1 MRIFKIIYCVL
12 TAILCVSC
20 SKSPSQEQEL
30 PTMDFTFDMPQV
42 KTIVDESNLHTTGSQ
57 ITLFDVH
64 SRTSPSEEDQS
75 EAGLVQYIDGK
86 KLTFNGSNWD
96 FDSKI
101 PWTKRGTHEFIA
113 YYSKNAVD
121 GSSVDG
127 VSVTYES
134 TVDGASLQTLYV
146 ASKATPW
153 KLTLDNQFDF
163 MYATAYRDLI
173 HQDYSSVQ
181 LPFKHLF
188 AAVRFRIVNTGTQT
202 RTLNSFTIKG
212 MADRG
217 NAEIWTSGSPSITV
231 TSSGDQMKVT
241 ETKALAANGGSVYV
255 HAGTGKVAEDGYFLM
270 WPHTK
275 AYYDNIKFDLKL
287 SDMNRTDMDLS
298 DLSSVNNWQS
308 GYRYTYNI
316 NVGDNFITFESVDVV
331 EWIVD
336 DLILEE
342 R

>member
-1 MRIFKIIYCVL
+1 MRIIKTICCVL
-12 TAILCVSC
+12 TAILSVAC
-20 SKSPSQEQEL
+20 SKTPSQEQEL
-30 PTMDFTFDMPQV
+30 PVIAFTLDMPQV
-42 KTIVDESNLHTTGSQ
+42 KSIVDPSNLHTSGSQ

-86 KLTFNGSNWD
+86 KLTCDGSIWD

-121 GSSVDG
+121 GSSVADD
-127 VSVTYES
+127 VVTYES
-134 TVDGASLQTLYV
+134 TADGASMHTLKI
-146 ASKATPW
+146 ASSEDPW
-153 KLTLDNQFDF
+153 RLTLEDQFDF

-173 HQDYSSVQ
+173 HKDYSPVQ

-188 AAVRFRIVNTGTQT
+188 AAVRFRIVNTGTQA
-202 RTLNSFTIKG
+202 RSLKSFTIKG
-212 MADRG
+212 MADKG
-217 NAEIWTSGSPSITV
+217 YAEILTSGSPSITV
-231 TSSGDQMKVT
+231 QNGGNHMEVT
-241 ETKALAANGGSVYV
+241 ATKALAANGGSLYV
-255 HAGTGKVAEDGYFLM
+255 HSGTGKVAEDGYFLM
-270 WPHTK
+270 WPHTA
-275 AYYDNIKFDLKL
+275 AYYANISFDLEL
-287 SDMNRTDMDLS
+287 SNMSRTDINLS

-331 EWIVD
+331 EWIND
-336 DLILEE
+336 DIILEE